1 MNHRFQ
7 KRARLTL
14 LLTARVIVSVPC
26 SLFWI
31 FAAWHARLETAIS
44 NLSKGDQ

>member
-1 MNHRFQ
+1 MKTQ
-7 KRARLTL
+7 MRARLTL
-14 LLTARVIVSVPC
+14 LRTARVALSFPRSV
-26 SLFWI
+26 FWI